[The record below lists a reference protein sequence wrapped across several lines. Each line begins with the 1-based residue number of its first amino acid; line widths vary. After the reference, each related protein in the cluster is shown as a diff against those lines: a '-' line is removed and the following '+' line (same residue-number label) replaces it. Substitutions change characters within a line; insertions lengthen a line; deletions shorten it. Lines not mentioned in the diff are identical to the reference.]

1 MPNLNDV
8 PTLPSYLMER
18 LSACYS
24 QEQTDRICAGYAAQR
39 AVSFRVNTLKAAVPA
54 VLEQLQTAGIATTPV
69 AWSETAFFCTDST
82 TEAQLQALSCYE
94 NGEIYLQSLSSMLPP
109 IVLQPQPKQEI
120 LDMTAAPGGKTTQ
133 MAAMTQNQAN
143 IMACE
148 LHAIRAEKLKYNVE
162 KQGAKRVTVSITDA
176 RRLSP
181 YFSFDRILLD
191 APCSGSGTLSLHTG
205 AGLQNFSP
213 ALVQKT
219 VKAQRAEKS
228 NISAEEKSGNG
239 LFHLLHL
246 AGRKRRTGCSDFKDW
261 TSGTAAYCI
270 LRHGNAATAAEPICR
285 NAMRLPRCPI

>member
-1 MPNLNDV
+1 MFPCFRHTYWNGSPPAIRRSR
-8 PTLPSYLMER
+8 PT
-18 LSACYS
+18 
-24 QEQTDRICAGYAAQR
+24 TFVGYAAQR
-39 AVSFRVNTLKAAVPA
+39 AVSFRVNTLKATVPA

-82 TEAQLQALSCYE
+82 KEAQLQALSCYE

-162 KQGAKRVTVSITDA
+162 KQGAKRVTVSVTDA

-213 ALVQKT
+213 AGWS
-219 VKAQRAEKS
+219 RWNRPS
-228 NISAEEKSGNG
+228 PDFFSAEIL
-239 LFHLLHL
+239 LFL
-246 AGRKRRTGCSDFKDW
+246 AGH
-261 TSGTAAYCI
+261 AV
-270 LRHGNAATAAEPICR
+270 P
-285 NAMRLPRCPI
+285 

>member
-1 MPNLNDV
+1 MPNLNNV

-39 AVSFRVNTLKAAVPA
+39 AVSFRVNTLKATVPA

-181 YFSFDRILLD
+181 YFSF
-191 APCSGSGTLSLHTG
+191 AGCSMQRQRNAFPAHRSRSAKFLSGFG
-205 AGLQNFSP
+205 AKNSQGTACP
-213 ALVQKT
+213 
-219 VKAQRAEKS
+219 AEKS
-228 NISAEEKSGNG
+228 NISAEKKSGDG
-239 LFHLLHL
+239 LFHLLHP
-246 AGRKRRTGCSDFKDW
+246 AGRKRRTGCSDFKDR
-261 TSGTAAYCI
+261 TSGTAAHCI